1 MEDMA
6 SEAGKRDQS
15 RPRQE
20 VPGWLR
26 PLLRVW
32 LAIGGRPNEEDG
44 EEEGDPGIRLN
55 YDLQDTLTPNRFVG
69 LWRMATGFRT
79 IYIYAVIAAGF
90 AALSR
95 TAVFYLLRYFV
106 DDVLTAADLKWQIPL
121 VAAGI
126 TVLALLQGLFSYSM
140 GRLSAKTAEGMARRL
155 RNYLYDHIQRLTFSY
170 HDTMQ
175 TGELIQRATSDVE
188 TLRRLFQDQL
198 IGIGRTGLLFLVNFC
213 ALILLHGWLAFL
225 SVPLLPVVAVA
236 SFFFFR
242 RMETVFE
249 SYQSQDAA
257 VSNRLQERLT
267 GVRVVKAFARQS
279 YEIEHFEKENWEK
292 YRRGVRVGN
301 LHTMF
306 WPVVEFLTGGQML
319 IGMSVAALMALNG
332 EITIGTFVAFTG
344 LLMATIW
351 PVQGIGRLVAHVSTG
366 LVSLNRVQEI
376 IRQDREQLEEGSAPS
391 SKRLRGALQFRNV
404 QFAYDSPDA
413 EEVGKNNKSRDA
425 KLDQKEARRRAFAER
440 GYVLRDIDF
449 DVEPGQVVGL
459 LGATGSGK
467 SSLVNLLPRFYEYSG
482 GSIILDGE
490 ELRSYPRGFLRG
502 QVGIVQ
508 QEPFLFST
516 TIRNNITYGLGRDIS
531 DEEVEAAARAAAIH
545 DVVQT
550 FPKGYDTLVGER
562 GVTLSG
568 GQKQRVTIAR
578 TLLKDPAILLL
589 DDATSSVDTETDAA
603 IREALNSLMQGR
615 TTFIIA
621 HRVQSV
627 MSADKILVMDAGRI
641 IQRGSHEELVSQPGV
656 YQQVFALQVQ
666 IEADLDREIAAVVEA
681 AEVKLGALETGLSQ
695 AGSDGAPSES
705 EIPHTVSKG

>member
-1 MEDMA
+1 MEDNVSVTGRADPSLLRRKAPAWM
-6 SEAGKRDQS
+6 
-15 RPRQE
+15 
-20 VPGWLR
+20 R
-26 PLLRVW
+26 PLRRVW
-32 LAIGGRPNEEDG
+32 TALGLQPDEDDAEEVG
-44 EEEGDPGIRLN
+44 ENGIRLE
-55 YDLQDTLTPNRFVG
+55 YDLKDTLTPNRFVG
-69 LWRMATGFRT
+69 LWRMATGFHK
-79 IYIYAVIAAGF
+79 IYILAVIAAGL

-95 TAVFYLLRYFV
+95 SAVFYLLRYFV
-106 DDVLTAADLKWQIPL
+106 DDVLMSADRQWQIPW
-121 VAAGI
+121 VAVGI
-126 TVLALLQGLFSYSM
+126 TALALLQGLFSYGM
-140 GRLSAKTAEGMARRL
+140 GRLSAQTAEGMARRL

-175 TGELIQRATSDVE
+175 TGELIQRATSDVD

-198 IGIGRTGLLFLVNFC
+198 IGIGRTGLLFLVNLC
-213 ALILLHGWLAFL
+213 ALMLLHGWLALL
-225 SVPLLPVVAVA
+225 SIPLLPVVSVA

-279 YEIEHFEKENWEK
+279 YEIESFEKENWEK
-292 YRRGVRVGN
+292 YRRGVKIGN

-306 WPVVEFLTGGQML
+306 WPIVEFLTGGQVL

-332 EITIGTFVAFTG
+332 EISLGTYIAFTG
-344 LLMATIW
+344 LLIATIW

-376 IRQDREQLEEGSAPS
+376 ICQEREQLEEGSAPVN
-391 SKRLRGALQFRNV
+391 KRLRGALQFKNV

-413 EEVGKNNKSRDA
+413 EEVGKANKSRDA
-425 KLDQKEARRRAFAER
+425 NLDSKEARRRAFAER
-440 GYVLRDIDF
+440 GYVLRDINF
-449 DVEPGQVVGL
+449 DAEPGQVVGL

-467 SSLVNLLPRFYEYSG
+467 SSLLNLLPRFYEYSG
-482 GSIILDGE
+482 GSITLDGE

-516 TIRNNITYGLGRDIS
+516 TIRNNITYGLGRDVS

-545 DVVQT
+545 DVIQT
-550 FPKGYDTLVGER
+550 FPMKYDTLVGER

-578 TLLKDPAILLL
+578 TLLKDPAVLLL

-603 IREALNSLMQGR
+603 IREALRRLMQGR

-627 MSADKILVMDAGRI
+627 MSADKILVMEAGRI
-641 IQRGSHEELVSQPGV
+641 IQRGTHEELVSQPGV
-656 YQQVFALQVQ
+656 YQQVFELQVQ
-666 IEADLDREIAAVVEA
+666 IEADLEREIAAVVEA
-681 AEVKLGALETGLSQ
+681 AEVKLDALEGGQSPP
-695 AGSDGAPSES
+695 GNGGAPSES
-705 EIPHTVSKG
+705 GIPHIVNKG

>member
-666 IEADLDREIAAVVEA
+666 IEADLDREIARGSRSGRGEAGCVGDRAVPGRQRRRAVRIRN
-681 AEVKLGALETGLSQ
+681 
-695 AGSDGAPSES
+695 P
-705 EIPHTVSKG
+705 PYC